1 MNVGH
6 MEEFVELSHD
16 LNFTMAAK
24 RLHITQ
30 PALSNHV
37 QTLERE
43 CGAVLIERGGRFKPR
58 LTPAGQR
65 FLDLCV
71 NVLDAYA
78 CGMRAVREAGC
89 EISGRIVVRMPRNE
103 YSYPLVDYLF
113 EFRKAHPSIDV
124 AMLPW
129 VPVDGI
135 EDVLSGTVDIA
146 YVGHGEGTHAFDRGT
161 LELVPYCHTQL
172 FLWAE
177 EDVPCAAAGSL
188 APADLAGMSV
198 LIPANEKHD
207 SWVLGL
213 EHIRERCDVAF
224 RVEERYCD
232 SIEDLVMSK
241 AQPVDVML
249 CDENTLKFA
258 AFRLRGHHRAVPFSP
273 PVYVPVSLGYDAE
286 THNQALLE
294 LVAFLQAK
302 GAGEDG

>member
-16 LNFTMAAK
+16 LNFTAAAK

-37 QTLERE
+37 QVLEE
-43 CGAVLIERGGRFKPR
+43 CGAALIERGGRSKPR

-65 FLDLCV
+65 FLDMCV
-71 NVLDAYA
+71 SVLDAYA
-78 CGMRAVREAGC
+78 RGMYAVREAGR
-89 EISGRIVVRMPRNE
+89 EVSGRIVVRMPRNE

-113 EFRKAHPSIDV
+113 EFRKAHPSVDI

-135 EDVLSGTVDIA
+135 EDVLSGAVDIA
-146 YVGHGEGTHAFDRGT
+146 YVGHAEGTHTFDRGA
-161 LELVPYCHTQL
+161 LALVPYCHTQL
-172 FLWAE
+172 LLWTE
-177 EDVPCAAAGSL
+177 EGAPCVADGNL
-188 APADLAGMSV
+188 TPADLAGMSV

-213 EHIRERCDVAF
+213 DYIQENYGVAF
-224 RVEERYCD
+224 KVEERYCD
-232 SIEDLVMSK
+232 SVEDLVMSK
-241 AQPVDVML
+241 AQPGDVML

-273 PVYVPVSLGYDAE
+273 PVHVPVSLGYDAE

-294 LVAFLQAK
+294 LVAFLRTK
-302 GAGEDG
+302 GTGAGD